1 MLFMVQLPLDCKV
14 LLEDADLKI
23 STSYLKALENG
34 CVLPFVEE
42 EEEKLSEILF

>member
-1 MLFMVQLPLDCKV
+1 MVQLPLDCKV
-14 LLEDADLKI
+14 LENAELKI
-23 STSYLKALENG
+23 STAYLKALENG